1 MIKPKLIIV
10 DNNLIFRQSLDF
22 LISVQ
27 NNAQVIGKTSTGNGL
42 IELLSHLKPDLI
54 LIDIDMPK
62 LNGIKVIKEVLDQ
75 NPDTEIIAFT
85 MFQRDSYI
93 SELIKI
99 GVKKFLLKTTALI
112 ELENDIRSLRLFKN
126 NKFFNIQTQNII
138 SRLNLEYL
146 QLKFENIWL
155 KNSNIFEPQKNQG
168 VISTY
173 NNTQYRNLN

>member
-22 LISVQ
+22 LISVH

-62 LNGIKVIKEVLDQ
+62 LNGIEVIKEVLKL
-75 NPDTEIIAFT
+75 NPTAEIIAFT
-85 MFQRDSYI
+85 MFEHDGYI
-93 SELIKI
+93 RELIEI
-99 GVKKFLLKTTALI
+99 GVKKFLLKSTVLI
-112 ELENDIRSLRLFKN
+112 ELENDIHSLRMFKYDN
-126 NKFFNIQTQNII
+126 YFNIQTLNII
-138 SRLNLEYL
+138 SKLNLEYF

-155 KNSNIFEPQKNQG
+155 KNANKFEPLKNRG
-168 VISTY
+168 VISIY
-173 NNTQYRNLN
+173 KNTEYQNLN